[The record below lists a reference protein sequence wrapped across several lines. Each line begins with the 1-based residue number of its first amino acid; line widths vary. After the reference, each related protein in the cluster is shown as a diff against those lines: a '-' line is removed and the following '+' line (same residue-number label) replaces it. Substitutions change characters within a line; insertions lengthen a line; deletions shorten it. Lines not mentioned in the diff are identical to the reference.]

1 MNDSA
6 AVFMGKGDLE
16 RNRDDQMQTAYQSI
30 IEIMDLDTKDKRDDA
45 GLRTSWPT
53 AEGYWYYGI
62 EDRQG
67 KLVEPLV
74 VGHNDLDQV
83 ECKVWILDEQLYN
96 EYSRREERMGSNR
109 MLFATRMM
117 EIEDEDQMLALAS
130 RGSTK
135 GAGKEERQKG
145 KGGKGKGA
153 GGGKTSKG
161 RGRGSSSSKQW

>member
-1 MNDSA
+1 MSESA
-6 AVFMGKGDLE
+6 AVYMGKGDLE
-16 RNRDDQMQTAYQSI
+16 RNRDDQMQTAYQSV
-30 IEIMDLDTKDKRDDA
+30 IEVMELDTKEKRMDA

-83 ECKVWILDEQLYN
+83 ECKVWILDEQIYN
-96 EYSRREERMGSNR
+96 EYSRREEKMGSNR

-117 EIEDEDQMLALAS
+117 EIEDEDQMLILAN

-145 KGGKGKGA
+145 KGKSA
-153 GGGKTSKG
+153 GGGKSSSKG
-161 RGRGSSSSKQW
+161 KGRGSSSRK